1 MIKILLLIDYS
12 SEFDRKLLR
21 GLVQYSKE
29 NGPWLFYRLPSYY
42 SAMHGEQGI
51 LKWAKEWKADAIIGQ
66 WNNDTIDLQ
75 KELNIPVVL
84 QNYHHRSV
92 TYSNLT
98 GGYKGT
104 GRMAAQ
110 FFAKRMFRNFAYFGV
125 KGVVWSDER
134 CEGYRQEVKRI
145 GGEFFS
151 FESDKQEDEIRME
164 VSQWLQQLP
173 KPVALFCCDDAHALF
188 ISETCRMNNIHIPE
202 EIALLGVDN
211 DELMCNISDPP
222 ISSIE
227 LEVERGGYSIGRLI
241 HQQIKKEHGG
251 TFNIVINP
259 IRIELRQSTEK
270 HNIKDPYILEF
281 LGIPE
286 QTDFS
291 ETELESRLID
301 HLQEFLLELGTGFA
315 FVARQKRFTFEEDHF
330 RVDLVFYNRL
340 LQCFVLFD
348 LKTEK
353 LKHQDLGQMQMYVN
367 YYDRYEKTDFENPTI
382 GILLCP
388 QKNDAVVE
396 LTLPENSNI
405 FPSQYQLYLPDK
417 KLLQKKLQEWI
428 EEETGGEDD

>member
-1 MIKILLLIDYS
+1 MERDMENKNILPANPEDSVPELKILCQKAVDLIDRARNTAIR
-12 SEFDRKLLR
+12 EVN
-21 GLVQYSKE
+21 LVQLLTYYTLGKWIVEVQQGGSGRAKYGKRVLETLSDALNHVFGKGYSVSTLTNIRK
-29 NGPWLFYRLPSYY
+29 FYEIYKNRISAPMVTDFSEPNSQPLVTKFGNDVPFRLSWTHYL
-42 SAMHGEQGI
+42 I
-51 LKWAKEWKADAIIGQ
+51 LMRI
-66 WNNDTIDLQ
+66 
-75 KELNIPVVL
+75 
-84 QNYHHRSV
+84 QNE
-92 TYSNLT
+92 
-98 GGYKGT
+98 
-104 GRMAAQ
+104 
-110 FFAKRMFRNFAYFGV
+110 
-125 KGVVWSDER
+125 DER
-134 CEGYRQEVKRI
+134 DFYEQLAIQENWGKRELSRQYGSSLYERMLI
-145 GGEFFS
+145 GK
-151 FESDKQEDEIRME
+151 DKQQILRL
-164 VSQWLQQLP
+164 S
-173 KPVALFCCDDAHALF
+173 KK
-188 ISETCRMNNIHIPE
+188 
-202 EIALLGVDN
+202 
-211 DELMCNISDPP
+211 
-222 ISSIE
+222 
-227 LEVERGGYSIGRLI
+227 GRLA
-241 HQQIKKEHGG
+241 
-251 TFNIVINP
+251 
-259 IRIELRQSTEK
+259 EK
-270 HNIKDPYILEF
+270 PADLVKDPYILEF

-340 LQCFVLFD
+340 LRCFVLFD

-405 FPSQYQLYLPDK
+405 FASQYQLYLPDK

>member
-1 MIKILLLIDYS
+1 MERDMENKNILPANPEDSVPELKILCQKAVDLIDRARNTAIR
-12 SEFDRKLLR
+12 EVN
-21 GLVQYSKE
+21 LVQLLTYYTLGKWIVEVQQGGSGRAKYGKRVLETLSDALNHAFGKGYSVSTLTNIRK
-29 NGPWLFYRLPSYY
+29 FYEIYKNRIPAPMVTDFAEPNSQPLVTKFGNDVPFRLSWTHYL
-42 SAMHGEQGI
+42 I
-51 LKWAKEWKADAIIGQ
+51 LMRI
-66 WNNDTIDLQ
+66 
-75 KELNIPVVL
+75 
-84 QNYHHRSV
+84 QNE
-92 TYSNLT
+92 
-98 GGYKGT
+98 
-104 GRMAAQ
+104 
-110 FFAKRMFRNFAYFGV
+110 
-125 KGVVWSDER
+125 DER
-134 CEGYRQEVKRI
+134 DFYEQLAIQENWGKRELSRQYGSSLYERMLI
-145 GGEFFS
+145 GK
-151 FESDKQEDEIRME
+151 DKQQILRL
-164 VSQWLQQLP
+164 S
-173 KPVALFCCDDAHALF
+173 KK
-188 ISETCRMNNIHIPE
+188 
-202 EIALLGVDN
+202 
-211 DELMCNISDPP
+211 
-222 ISSIE
+222 
-227 LEVERGGYSIGRLI
+227 GRLA
-241 HQQIKKEHGG
+241 
-251 TFNIVINP
+251 
-259 IRIELRQSTEK
+259 EK
-270 HNIKDPYILEF
+270 PADLVKDPYILEF

-405 FPSQYQLYLPDK
+405 FASQYQLYLPDK

-428 EEETGGEDD
+428 EEETGGKDD

>member
-1 MIKILLLIDYS
+1 MKRDMENKNILPANPEDSVPELKILCQKAVDLIDRARNTAIR
-12 SEFDRKLLR
+12 EVN
-21 GLVQYSKE
+21 LVQLLTYYTLGKWIVEVQQGGSGRAKYGKRVLETLSDALNHAFGKGYSVSTLTNIRKFYEIYKNRISAPMVTDFSEPNPQPLVTKFGNDVPFRLSWTHYLILMRIQNEEERDFYERLAIQE
-29 NGPWLFYRLPSYY
+29 NWGKRELSRQYGSSLYERML
-42 SAMHGEQGI
+42 
-51 LKWAKEWKADAIIGQ
+51 IG
-66 WNNDTIDLQ
+66 
-75 KELNIPVVL
+75 K
-84 QNYHHRSV
+84 
-92 TYSNLT
+92 
-98 GGYKGT
+98 
-104 GRMAAQ
+104 
-110 FFAKRMFRNFAYFGV
+110 
-125 KGVVWSDER
+125 
-134 CEGYRQEVKRI
+134 
-145 GGEFFS
+145 
-151 FESDKQEDEIRME
+151 DKQQILRL
-164 VSQWLQQLP
+164 S
-173 KPVALFCCDDAHALF
+173 KK
-188 ISETCRMNNIHIPE
+188 
-202 EIALLGVDN
+202 
-211 DELMCNISDPP
+211 
-222 ISSIE
+222 
-227 LEVERGGYSIGRLI
+227 GRLA
-241 HQQIKKEHGG
+241 
-251 TFNIVINP
+251 
-259 IRIELRQSTEK
+259 EK
-270 HNIKDPYILEF
+270 PADLVKDPYILEF

-405 FPSQYQLYLPDK
+405 FASQYQLYLPDK

>member
-1 MIKILLLIDYS
+1 MERDMENKNILPANPEDSVPELKILCQKAVDLIDRARNTAIR
-12 SEFDRKLLR
+12 EVN
-21 GLVQYSKE
+21 LVQLLTYYTLGKWIVEVQQGGSSRAKYGKRVLETLSDALNHAFGKGYSVSTLTNIRK
-29 NGPWLFYRLPSYY
+29 FYEIYKNRISAPMVTDFSEPNPQPLVTKFGNDVPFRLSWTHYL
-42 SAMHGEQGI
+42 I
-51 LKWAKEWKADAIIGQ
+51 LMRI
-66 WNNDTIDLQ
+66 
-75 KELNIPVVL
+75 
-84 QNYHHRSV
+84 QNE
-92 TYSNLT
+92 
-98 GGYKGT
+98 
-104 GRMAAQ
+104 
-110 FFAKRMFRNFAYFGV
+110 
-125 KGVVWSDER
+125 DER
-134 CEGYRQEVKRI
+134 DFYEQLAIQENWGKRELSRQYGSSLYERMLI
-145 GGEFFS
+145 GK
-151 FESDKQEDEIRME
+151 DKQQILRL
-164 VSQWLQQLP
+164 S
-173 KPVALFCCDDAHALF
+173 KK
-188 ISETCRMNNIHIPE
+188 
-202 EIALLGVDN
+202 
-211 DELMCNISDPP
+211 
-222 ISSIE
+222 
-227 LEVERGGYSIGRLI
+227 GRLA
-241 HQQIKKEHGG
+241 
-251 TFNIVINP
+251 
-259 IRIELRQSTEK
+259 EK
-270 HNIKDPYILEF
+270 PADLVKDPYILEF

-367 YYDRYEKTDFENPTI
+367 YYDRYEKADFENPTI

-405 FPSQYQLYLPDK
+405 FASQYQLYLPDK

>member
-1 MIKILLLIDYS
+1 MERDMENKNILPENPEDSVPELKILCQKAVDLIDRARNTAIR
-12 SEFDRKLLR
+12 EVN
-21 GLVQYSKE
+21 LVQLLTYYTLGKWIVEVQQGGSGRAKYGKRVLETLSDALNHAFGKGYSVSTLTNIRK
-29 NGPWLFYRLPSYY
+29 FYEIYKNRISAPMVTDFSEPNSQPLVTKFGNDVPFRLSWTHYL
-42 SAMHGEQGI
+42 I
-51 LKWAKEWKADAIIGQ
+51 LMRI
-66 WNNDTIDLQ
+66 
-75 KELNIPVVL
+75 
-84 QNYHHRSV
+84 QNE
-92 TYSNLT
+92 
-98 GGYKGT
+98 
-104 GRMAAQ
+104 
-110 FFAKRMFRNFAYFGV
+110 
-125 KGVVWSDER
+125 DER
-134 CEGYRQEVKRI
+134 DFYEQLAIQENWGKRELSRQYGSSLYERMLI
-145 GGEFFS
+145 GK
-151 FESDKQEDEIRME
+151 DKQQILRL
-164 VSQWLQQLP
+164 S
-173 KPVALFCCDDAHALF
+173 KK
-188 ISETCRMNNIHIPE
+188 
-202 EIALLGVDN
+202 
-211 DELMCNISDPP
+211 
-222 ISSIE
+222 
-227 LEVERGGYSIGRLI
+227 GRLA
-241 HQQIKKEHGG
+241 
-251 TFNIVINP
+251 
-259 IRIELRQSTEK
+259 EK
-270 HNIKDPYILEF
+270 PADLVKDPYILEF

-286 QTDFS
+286 QTDFL

-405 FPSQYQLYLPDK
+405 FASQYQLYLPDK

>member
-1 MIKILLLIDYS
+1 MERDMENKNILPENPEDSVPELKILCQKAVDLIDRARNTAIR
-12 SEFDRKLLR
+12 EVN
-21 GLVQYSKE
+21 LVQLLTYYTLGKWIVEVQQGGSGRAKYGKRVLETLSDALNHAFGKGYSVSTLTNIRKFYEIYKNRISAPMVTDFAEQNSQPLVTKFE
-29 NGPWLFYRLPSYY
+29 NDVPFRLSWTHYL
-42 SAMHGEQGI
+42 I
-51 LKWAKEWKADAIIGQ
+51 LMRI
-66 WNNDTIDLQ
+66 
-75 KELNIPVVL
+75 
-84 QNYHHRSV
+84 QNE
-92 TYSNLT
+92 
-98 GGYKGT
+98 
-104 GRMAAQ
+104 
-110 FFAKRMFRNFAYFGV
+110 
-125 KGVVWSDER
+125 DER
-134 CEGYRQEVKRI
+134 DFYEQLAIQENWGKRELSRQYGSSLYERMLI
-145 GGEFFS
+145 GK
-151 FESDKQEDEIRME
+151 DKQQILRL
-164 VSQWLQQLP
+164 S
-173 KPVALFCCDDAHALF
+173 KK
-188 ISETCRMNNIHIPE
+188 
-202 EIALLGVDN
+202 
-211 DELMCNISDPP
+211 
-222 ISSIE
+222 
-227 LEVERGGYSIGRLI
+227 GRLA
-241 HQQIKKEHGG
+241 
-251 TFNIVINP
+251 
-259 IRIELRQSTEK
+259 EK
-270 HNIKDPYILEF
+270 PADLVKDPYILEF

-405 FPSQYQLYLPDK
+405 FASQYQLYLPDK

>member
-1 MIKILLLIDYS
+1 MERDMENKNILPANPEDSVPELKILCQKAVDLIDRARNTAIR
-12 SEFDRKLLR
+12 EVN
-21 GLVQYSKE
+21 LVQLLTYYTLGKWIVEVQQGGSGRAKYGKRVLETLSDALNHVFGKGYSVSTLTNIRK
-29 NGPWLFYRLPSYY
+29 FYEIYKNRISAPMVTDFAEQNSQPLVTKFGNDVPFRLSWTHYL
-42 SAMHGEQGI
+42 I
-51 LKWAKEWKADAIIGQ
+51 LMRI
-66 WNNDTIDLQ
+66 
-75 KELNIPVVL
+75 
-84 QNYHHRSV
+84 QNE
-92 TYSNLT
+92 
-98 GGYKGT
+98 
-104 GRMAAQ
+104 
-110 FFAKRMFRNFAYFGV
+110 
-125 KGVVWSDER
+125 DER
-134 CEGYRQEVKRI
+134 DFYERLAIQENWSKRELSRQYGSSLYERMLI
-145 GGEFFS
+145 GK
-151 FESDKQEDEIRME
+151 DKQQILRL
-164 VSQWLQQLP
+164 S
-173 KPVALFCCDDAHALF
+173 KK
-188 ISETCRMNNIHIPE
+188 
-202 EIALLGVDN
+202 
-211 DELMCNISDPP
+211 
-222 ISSIE
+222 
-227 LEVERGGYSIGRLI
+227 GRLA
-241 HQQIKKEHGG
+241 
-251 TFNIVINP
+251 
-259 IRIELRQSTEK
+259 EK
-270 HNIKDPYILEF
+270 PADLVKDPYILEF

-405 FPSQYQLYLPDK
+405 FASQYQLYLPDK

>member
-1 MIKILLLIDYS
+1 MERDMENKNILPANPEDSVPELKILCQKAVDLIDRARNTAIR
-12 SEFDRKLLR
+12 EVN
-21 GLVQYSKE
+21 LVQLLTYYTLGKWIVEVQQGGSGRAKYGKRVLETLSDALNHVFGKGYSVSTLTNIRKFYEIYKNRISAPMVTDFAEQNSQPLVTKFGNDVPFRLSWTHYLILMRIQNEEERDFYERLAIQE
-29 NGPWLFYRLPSYY
+29 NWGKRELSRQYGSSLYERML
-42 SAMHGEQGI
+42 
-51 LKWAKEWKADAIIGQ
+51 IG
-66 WNNDTIDLQ
+66 
-75 KELNIPVVL
+75 K
-84 QNYHHRSV
+84 
-92 TYSNLT
+92 
-98 GGYKGT
+98 
-104 GRMAAQ
+104 
-110 FFAKRMFRNFAYFGV
+110 
-125 KGVVWSDER
+125 
-134 CEGYRQEVKRI
+134 
-145 GGEFFS
+145 
-151 FESDKQEDEIRME
+151 DKQQILRL
-164 VSQWLQQLP
+164 S
-173 KPVALFCCDDAHALF
+173 KK
-188 ISETCRMNNIHIPE
+188 
-202 EIALLGVDN
+202 
-211 DELMCNISDPP
+211 
-222 ISSIE
+222 
-227 LEVERGGYSIGRLI
+227 GRLA
-241 HQQIKKEHGG
+241 
-251 TFNIVINP
+251 
-259 IRIELRQSTEK
+259 EK
-270 HNIKDPYILEF
+270 PADLVKDPYILEF

-315 FVARQKRFTFEEDHF
+315 FVARQKRFAFEEDHF

-405 FPSQYQLYLPDK
+405 FASQYQLYLPDK

>member
-1 MIKILLLIDYS
+1 MERDMENKNILPANPEDSVPELKILCQKAVDLIDRARNTAIR
-12 SEFDRKLLR
+12 EVN
-21 GLVQYSKE
+21 LVQLLTYYTLGKWIVEVQQGGSGRAKYGKRVLETLSDALNHVFGKGYSVSTLTNIRK
-29 NGPWLFYRLPSYY
+29 FYEIYKNRISAPMVTDFAEQNSQPLVTKFGNDVPFRLSWTHYL
-42 SAMHGEQGI
+42 I
-51 LKWAKEWKADAIIGQ
+51 LMRI
-66 WNNDTIDLQ
+66 
-75 KELNIPVVL
+75 
-84 QNYHHRSV
+84 QNE
-92 TYSNLT
+92 
-98 GGYKGT
+98 
-104 GRMAAQ
+104 
-110 FFAKRMFRNFAYFGV
+110 
-125 KGVVWSDER
+125 DER
-134 CEGYRQEVKRI
+134 DFYEQLAIQENWGKRELSRQYGSSLYERMLI
-145 GGEFFS
+145 GK
-151 FESDKQEDEIRME
+151 DKQQILRL
-164 VSQWLQQLP
+164 S
-173 KPVALFCCDDAHALF
+173 KK
-188 ISETCRMNNIHIPE
+188 
-202 EIALLGVDN
+202 
-211 DELMCNISDPP
+211 
-222 ISSIE
+222 
-227 LEVERGGYSIGRLI
+227 GRLA
-241 HQQIKKEHGG
+241 
-251 TFNIVINP
+251 
-259 IRIELRQSTEK
+259 EK
-270 HNIKDPYILEF
+270 PADLVKDPYILEF

-405 FPSQYQLYLPDK
+405 FASQYQLYLPDK

>member
-1 MIKILLLIDYS
+1 MERDMENKNILPANPGDSVPELKILCQKAVDLIDRARNTAIR
-12 SEFDRKLLR
+12 EVN
-21 GLVQYSKE
+21 LVQLLTYYTLGKWIVEVQQGGSGRAKYGKRVLETLSDALNHAFGKGYSVSTLTNIRK
-29 NGPWLFYRLPSYY
+29 FYEIYKNRISAPMVTDFSEPNSQPLVTKFGNDVPFRLSWTHYL
-42 SAMHGEQGI
+42 I
-51 LKWAKEWKADAIIGQ
+51 LMRI
-66 WNNDTIDLQ
+66 
-75 KELNIPVVL
+75 
-84 QNYHHRSV
+84 QNE
-92 TYSNLT
+92 
-98 GGYKGT
+98 
-104 GRMAAQ
+104 
-110 FFAKRMFRNFAYFGV
+110 
-125 KGVVWSDER
+125 DER
-134 CEGYRQEVKRI
+134 DFYEQLAIQENWGKRELSRQYGSSLYERMLI
-145 GGEFFS
+145 GK
-151 FESDKQEDEIRME
+151 DKQQILRL
-164 VSQWLQQLP
+164 S
-173 KPVALFCCDDAHALF
+173 KK
-188 ISETCRMNNIHIPE
+188 
-202 EIALLGVDN
+202 
-211 DELMCNISDPP
+211 
-222 ISSIE
+222 
-227 LEVERGGYSIGRLI
+227 GRLA
-241 HQQIKKEHGG
+241 
-251 TFNIVINP
+251 
-259 IRIELRQSTEK
+259 EK
-270 HNIKDPYILEF
+270 PADLVKDPYILEF

>member
-1 MIKILLLIDYS
+1 MKRDMENKNILPANPEDSVPELKILCQKAVDLIDRARNTAIR
-12 SEFDRKLLR
+12 EVN
-21 GLVQYSKE
+21 LVQLLTYYTLGKWIVEVQQGGSGRAKYGKRVLETLSDALNHVFGQGYSVSTLTNIRKFYEIYKNRISAPMVTDFSEPNSQPLVTKFGNDVPFRLSWTHYLILMRIQNEEERDFYEQLAIQE
-29 NGPWLFYRLPSYY
+29 NWGKRELSRQYGSSLYERML
-42 SAMHGEQGI
+42 
-51 LKWAKEWKADAIIGQ
+51 IG
-66 WNNDTIDLQ
+66 
-75 KELNIPVVL
+75 K
-84 QNYHHRSV
+84 
-92 TYSNLT
+92 
-98 GGYKGT
+98 
-104 GRMAAQ
+104 
-110 FFAKRMFRNFAYFGV
+110 
-125 KGVVWSDER
+125 
-134 CEGYRQEVKRI
+134 
-145 GGEFFS
+145 
-151 FESDKQEDEIRME
+151 DKQQILRL
-164 VSQWLQQLP
+164 S
-173 KPVALFCCDDAHALF
+173 KK
-188 ISETCRMNNIHIPE
+188 
-202 EIALLGVDN
+202 
-211 DELMCNISDPP
+211 
-222 ISSIE
+222 
-227 LEVERGGYSIGRLI
+227 GRLA
-241 HQQIKKEHGG
+241 
-251 TFNIVINP
+251 
-259 IRIELRQSTEK
+259 EK
-270 HNIKDPYILEF
+270 PADLVKDPYILEF

-405 FPSQYQLYLPDK
+405 FASQYQLYLPDK

>member
-1 MIKILLLIDYS
+1 MERDMENKNILPANPGDSVPELKLLCQKAVDLIDRARNTAIR
-12 SEFDRKLLR
+12 EVN
-21 GLVQYSKE
+21 LVQLLTYYTLGKWIVEVQQGGSGRAKYGKRVLETLSDALNHAFGKGYSVSTLTNIRK
-29 NGPWLFYRLPSYY
+29 FYEIYKNRISAPMVTDFSEPNSQPLVTKFGNDVPFRLSWTHYL
-42 SAMHGEQGI
+42 I
-51 LKWAKEWKADAIIGQ
+51 LMRI
-66 WNNDTIDLQ
+66 
-75 KELNIPVVL
+75 
-84 QNYHHRSV
+84 QNE
-92 TYSNLT
+92 
-98 GGYKGT
+98 
-104 GRMAAQ
+104 
-110 FFAKRMFRNFAYFGV
+110 
-125 KGVVWSDER
+125 DER
-134 CEGYRQEVKRI
+134 DFYEQLAIQENWGKRELSRQYGSSLYERMLI
-145 GGEFFS
+145 GK
-151 FESDKQEDEIRME
+151 DKQQILRL
-164 VSQWLQQLP
+164 S
-173 KPVALFCCDDAHALF
+173 KK
-188 ISETCRMNNIHIPE
+188 
-202 EIALLGVDN
+202 
-211 DELMCNISDPP
+211 
-222 ISSIE
+222 
-227 LEVERGGYSIGRLI
+227 GRLA
-241 HQQIKKEHGG
+241 
-251 TFNIVINP
+251 
-259 IRIELRQSTEK
+259 EK
-270 HNIKDPYILEF
+270 PADLVKDPYILEF

-367 YYDRYEKTDFENPTI
+367 YYDRYEKADFENPTI

-405 FPSQYQLYLPDK
+405 FASQYQLYLPDK

>member
-1 MIKILLLIDYS
+1 MERDMGNENILPANPEDSVPELKILCQKAVDLIDRARNTAIR
-12 SEFDRKLLR
+12 EVN
-21 GLVQYSKE
+21 LVQLLTYYTLGKWIVEVQQGGSGRAKYGKRVLETLSDALNHAFGKGYSVSTLTNIRK
-29 NGPWLFYRLPSYY
+29 FYEIYKNRISAPMVTDFSEPNSQPLVTKFGNDVPFRLSWTHYL
-42 SAMHGEQGI
+42 I
-51 LKWAKEWKADAIIGQ
+51 LMRI
-66 WNNDTIDLQ
+66 
-75 KELNIPVVL
+75 
-84 QNYHHRSV
+84 QNE
-92 TYSNLT
+92 
-98 GGYKGT
+98 
-104 GRMAAQ
+104 
-110 FFAKRMFRNFAYFGV
+110 
-125 KGVVWSDER
+125 DER
-134 CEGYRQEVKRI
+134 DFYERLAIQENWGKRELSRQYGSSLYERMLI
-145 GGEFFS
+145 GK
-151 FESDKQEDEIRME
+151 DKQQILRL
-164 VSQWLQQLP
+164 S
-173 KPVALFCCDDAHALF
+173 KK
-188 ISETCRMNNIHIPE
+188 
-202 EIALLGVDN
+202 
-211 DELMCNISDPP
+211 
-222 ISSIE
+222 
-227 LEVERGGYSIGRLI
+227 GRLA
-241 HQQIKKEHGG
+241 
-251 TFNIVINP
+251 
-259 IRIELRQSTEK
+259 EK
-270 HNIKDPYILEF
+270 PADLVKDPYILEF

-405 FPSQYQLYLPDK
+405 FASQYQLYLPDK

>member
-1 MIKILLLIDYS
+1 MERDMENKNILPANPEDSVPELKILCQKAVDLIDRARNTAIR
-12 SEFDRKLLR
+12 EVN
-21 GLVQYSKE
+21 LVQLLTYYTLGKWIVEVQQGGSGRAKYGKRVLETLSDALNHAFGKGYSVSTLTNIRKFYEIYKNRISAPMVTDFSEPNSQPLVTKFGNDVPFRLSWTHYLILMRIQNEEERDFYEQLAIQE
-29 NGPWLFYRLPSYY
+29 NWGKRELSRQYGSSLYERML
-42 SAMHGEQGI
+42 
-51 LKWAKEWKADAIIGQ
+51 IG
-66 WNNDTIDLQ
+66 
-75 KELNIPVVL
+75 K
-84 QNYHHRSV
+84 
-92 TYSNLT
+92 
-98 GGYKGT
+98 
-104 GRMAAQ
+104 
-110 FFAKRMFRNFAYFGV
+110 
-125 KGVVWSDER
+125 
-134 CEGYRQEVKRI
+134 
-145 GGEFFS
+145 
-151 FESDKQEDEIRME
+151 DKQQILRL
-164 VSQWLQQLP
+164 S
-173 KPVALFCCDDAHALF
+173 KK
-188 ISETCRMNNIHIPE
+188 
-202 EIALLGVDN
+202 
-211 DELMCNISDPP
+211 
-222 ISSIE
+222 
-227 LEVERGGYSIGRLI
+227 GRLA
-241 HQQIKKEHGG
+241 
-251 TFNIVINP
+251 
-259 IRIELRQSTEK
+259 EK
-270 HNIKDPYILEF
+270 PADLVKDPYILEF

-405 FPSQYQLYLPDK
+405 FASQYQLYLPDK

>member
-1 MIKILLLIDYS
+1 MERDMENKNILPENPEDSVPEMKILCQKAVNLIDRARNTAIR
-12 SEFDRKLLR
+12 EVN
-21 GLVQYSKE
+21 LVQLLTYYTLGKWIVEVQQGGSGRAKYGKRVLETLSDALNQAFGKGYSVSTLTNIRK
-29 NGPWLFYRLPSYY
+29 FYEIYKSRISPPLVTDFAEQNSQPLVTKFGNDVPFRLSWTHYL
-42 SAMHGEQGI
+42 I
-51 LKWAKEWKADAIIGQ
+51 LMRI
-66 WNNDTIDLQ
+66 
-75 KELNIPVVL
+75 
-84 QNYHHRSV
+84 QNE
-92 TYSNLT
+92 
-98 GGYKGT
+98 
-104 GRMAAQ
+104 
-110 FFAKRMFRNFAYFGV
+110 
-125 KGVVWSDER
+125 DER
-134 CEGYRQEVKRI
+134 DFYERLAIQENWGKRELSRQYGSSLYERMLI
-145 GGEFFS
+145 GK
-151 FESDKQEDEIRME
+151 DKQQILRL
-164 VSQWLQQLP
+164 S
-173 KPVALFCCDDAHALF
+173 KK
-188 ISETCRMNNIHIPE
+188 
-202 EIALLGVDN
+202 
-211 DELMCNISDPP
+211 
-222 ISSIE
+222 
-227 LEVERGGYSIGRLI
+227 GRLA
-241 HQQIKKEHGG
+241 
-251 TFNIVINP
+251 
-259 IRIELRQSTEK
+259 EK
-270 HNIKDPYILEF
+270 PADLVKDPYILEF

-367 YYDRYEKTDFENPTI
+367 YYDRYEKKDFENPTI

-405 FPSQYQLYLPDK
+405 FASQYQLYLPDK

>member
-1 MIKILLLIDYS
+1 MERDMENKNILPANPEDSVPELKILCQKAVDLIDRARNTAIR
-12 SEFDRKLLR
+12 EVN
-21 GLVQYSKE
+21 LVQLLTYYTLGKWIVEVQQGGSGRAKYGKRVLETLSDALNHAFGKGYSVSTLTNIRK
-29 NGPWLFYRLPSYY
+29 FYEIYKNRISAPMVTDFSEPNSQPLVTKFGNDVPFRLSWTHYL
-42 SAMHGEQGI
+42 I
-51 LKWAKEWKADAIIGQ
+51 LMRI
-66 WNNDTIDLQ
+66 
-75 KELNIPVVL
+75 
-84 QNYHHRSV
+84 QNE
-92 TYSNLT
+92 
-98 GGYKGT
+98 
-104 GRMAAQ
+104 
-110 FFAKRMFRNFAYFGV
+110 
-125 KGVVWSDER
+125 DER
-134 CEGYRQEVKRI
+134 DFYEQLAIQENWSKRELSRQYGSSLYERMLI
-145 GGEFFS
+145 GK
-151 FESDKQEDEIRME
+151 DKQQILRL
-164 VSQWLQQLP
+164 S
-173 KPVALFCCDDAHALF
+173 KK
-188 ISETCRMNNIHIPE
+188 
-202 EIALLGVDN
+202 
-211 DELMCNISDPP
+211 
-222 ISSIE
+222 
-227 LEVERGGYSIGRLI
+227 GRLA
-241 HQQIKKEHGG
+241 
-251 TFNIVINP
+251 
-259 IRIELRQSTEK
+259 EK
-270 HNIKDPYILEF
+270 PADLVKDPYILEF

-405 FPSQYQLYLPDK
+405 FASQYQLYLPDK

>member
-1 MIKILLLIDYS
+1 MERDMENKNILPENPEDSVPELKILCQKAVDLIDRARNTAIR
-12 SEFDRKLLR
+12 EVN
-21 GLVQYSKE
+21 LVQLLTYYTLGKWIVEVQQGGSGRAKYGKRVLETLSDALNHAFGKGYSVSTLTNIRK
-29 NGPWLFYRLPSYY
+29 FYEIYKNRISAPMVTDFSEPNPQPLVTKFGNDVPFRLSWTHYL
-42 SAMHGEQGI
+42 I
-51 LKWAKEWKADAIIGQ
+51 LMRI
-66 WNNDTIDLQ
+66 
-75 KELNIPVVL
+75 
-84 QNYHHRSV
+84 QNE
-92 TYSNLT
+92 
-98 GGYKGT
+98 
-104 GRMAAQ
+104 
-110 FFAKRMFRNFAYFGV
+110 
-125 KGVVWSDER
+125 DER
-134 CEGYRQEVKRI
+134 DLYEQLAIQENWGKRELSRQYGSSLYERMLI
-145 GGEFFS
+145 GK
-151 FESDKQEDEIRME
+151 DKQQILRL
-164 VSQWLQQLP
+164 S
-173 KPVALFCCDDAHALF
+173 KK
-188 ISETCRMNNIHIPE
+188 
-202 EIALLGVDN
+202 
-211 DELMCNISDPP
+211 
-222 ISSIE
+222 
-227 LEVERGGYSIGRLI
+227 GRLA
-241 HQQIKKEHGG
+241 
-251 TFNIVINP
+251 
-259 IRIELRQSTEK
+259 EK
-270 HNIKDPYILEF
+270 PADLVKDPYILEF

-405 FPSQYQLYLPDK
+405 FASQYQLYLPDK

>member
-1 MIKILLLIDYS
+1 MERDMENKNILPANPEDSVPELKILCQKAVDLIDRARNTAIR
-12 SEFDRKLLR
+12 EVN
-21 GLVQYSKE
+21 LVQLLTYYTLGKWIVEVQQGGSGRAKYGKRVLETLSDALNHAFGKGYSVSTLTNIRK
-29 NGPWLFYRLPSYY
+29 FYEIYKNRIPAPMVTDFAEPNSQPLVTKFGNDVPFRLSWTHYL
-42 SAMHGEQGI
+42 I
-51 LKWAKEWKADAIIGQ
+51 LMRI
-66 WNNDTIDLQ
+66 
-75 KELNIPVVL
+75 
-84 QNYHHRSV
+84 QNE
-92 TYSNLT
+92 
-98 GGYKGT
+98 
-104 GRMAAQ
+104 
-110 FFAKRMFRNFAYFGV
+110 
-125 KGVVWSDER
+125 DER
-134 CEGYRQEVKRI
+134 DFYEQLAIQENWGKRELSRQYGSSLYERMLI
-145 GGEFFS
+145 GK
-151 FESDKQEDEIRME
+151 DKQQILRL
-164 VSQWLQQLP
+164 S
-173 KPVALFCCDDAHALF
+173 KK
-188 ISETCRMNNIHIPE
+188 
-202 EIALLGVDN
+202 
-211 DELMCNISDPP
+211 
-222 ISSIE
+222 
-227 LEVERGGYSIGRLI
+227 GRLA
-241 HQQIKKEHGG
+241 
-251 TFNIVINP
+251 
-259 IRIELRQSTEK
+259 EK
-270 HNIKDPYILEF
+270 PADLVKDPYILEF

-405 FPSQYQLYLPDK
+405 FASQYQLYLPDK

>member
-1 MIKILLLIDYS
+1 MERDMENKNILPANPEDSVPELKILCQKAVDLIDRARNTAIR
-12 SEFDRKLLR
+12 EVN
-21 GLVQYSKE
+21 LVQ
-29 NGPWLFYRLPSYY
+29 LLTYY
-42 SAMHGEQGI
+42 TLGKWIVEVQQGGSGR
-51 LKWAKEWKADAIIGQ
+51 AKYGKRVLETLSDA
-66 WNNDTIDLQ
+66 
-75 KELNIPVVL
+75 LNHV
-84 QNYHHRSV
+84 
-92 TYSNLT
+92 
-98 GGYKGT
+98 
-104 GRMAAQ
+104 
-110 FFAKRMFRNFAYFGV
+110 FG
-125 KGVVWSDER
+125 K
-134 CEGYRQEVKRI
+134 
-145 GGEFFS
+145 
-151 FESDKQEDEIRME
+151 
-164 VSQWLQQLP
+164 
-173 KPVALFCCDDAHALF
+173 
-188 ISETCRMNNIHIPE
+188 
-202 EIALLGVDN
+202 
-211 DELMCNISDPP
+211 
-222 ISSIE
+222 
-227 LEVERGGYSIGRLI
+227 GYSVSTLTNIRKFYEIYKNRISAPMVTDFAEQNSQPLVTKFGNDVPFRLSWTHYLILMRIQNEEERDFYERLAIQENWGKRELSRQYGSSLYERMLIGKGKQQILRLSKKGRLA
-241 HQQIKKEHGG
+241 
-251 TFNIVINP
+251 
-259 IRIELRQSTEK
+259 EK
-270 HNIKDPYILEF
+270 PADLVKDPYILEF

-405 FPSQYQLYLPDK
+405 FASQYQLYLPDK

>member
-1 MIKILLLIDYS
+1 MERDMENKNILPANPEDSVPELKILCQKAVDLIDRARNTAIR
-12 SEFDRKLLR
+12 EVN
-21 GLVQYSKE
+21 LVQLLTYYTLGKWIVEVQQGGSGRAKYGKRVLETLSDALNHAFGKGYSVSTLTNIRK
-29 NGPWLFYRLPSYY
+29 FYEIYKNRISAPMVTDFSEPNSQPLVTKFGNDVPFRLSWTHYL
-42 SAMHGEQGI
+42 I
-51 LKWAKEWKADAIIGQ
+51 LMRI
-66 WNNDTIDLQ
+66 
-75 KELNIPVVL
+75 
-84 QNYHHRSV
+84 QNE
-92 TYSNLT
+92 
-98 GGYKGT
+98 
-104 GRMAAQ
+104 
-110 FFAKRMFRNFAYFGV
+110 
-125 KGVVWSDER
+125 DER
-134 CEGYRQEVKRI
+134 DFYERLAIQENWGKRELSRQYGSSLYERMLI
-145 GGEFFS
+145 GK
-151 FESDKQEDEIRME
+151 DKQQILRL
-164 VSQWLQQLP
+164 S
-173 KPVALFCCDDAHALF
+173 KK
-188 ISETCRMNNIHIPE
+188 
-202 EIALLGVDN
+202 
-211 DELMCNISDPP
+211 
-222 ISSIE
+222 
-227 LEVERGGYSIGRLI
+227 GRLA
-241 HQQIKKEHGG
+241 
-251 TFNIVINP
+251 
-259 IRIELRQSTEK
+259 EK
-270 HNIKDPYILEF
+270 PADLVKDPYILEF

-405 FPSQYQLYLPDK
+405 FASQYQLYLPDK

>member
-1 MIKILLLIDYS
+1 MERDMENKNILPANPEDSVPELKILCQKAVDLIDRARNTAIR
-12 SEFDRKLLR
+12 EVN
-21 GLVQYSKE
+21 LVQLLTYYTLGKWIVEVQQGGSGRAKYGKRVLETLSDALNHVFGKGYSVSTLTNIRK
-29 NGPWLFYRLPSYY
+29 FYEIYKNRISASMVTDFSEPNSQPLVTNFGNDVPFRLSWTHYL
-42 SAMHGEQGI
+42 I
-51 LKWAKEWKADAIIGQ
+51 LMRI
-66 WNNDTIDLQ
+66 
-75 KELNIPVVL
+75 
-84 QNYHHRSV
+84 QNE
-92 TYSNLT
+92 
-98 GGYKGT
+98 
-104 GRMAAQ
+104 
-110 FFAKRMFRNFAYFGV
+110 
-125 KGVVWSDER
+125 DER
-134 CEGYRQEVKRI
+134 DFYEQLAIQENWGKRELSRQYGSSLYERMLI
-145 GGEFFS
+145 GK
-151 FESDKQEDEIRME
+151 DKQQILRL
-164 VSQWLQQLP
+164 S
-173 KPVALFCCDDAHALF
+173 KK
-188 ISETCRMNNIHIPE
+188 
-202 EIALLGVDN
+202 
-211 DELMCNISDPP
+211 
-222 ISSIE
+222 
-227 LEVERGGYSIGRLI
+227 GRLA
-241 HQQIKKEHGG
+241 
-251 TFNIVINP
+251 
-259 IRIELRQSTEK
+259 EK
-270 HNIKDPYILEF
+270 PADLVKDPYILEF

-340 LQCFVLFD
+340 LRCFVLFD

-405 FPSQYQLYLPDK
+405 FASQYQLYLPDK

>member
-1 MIKILLLIDYS
+1 MERDMENKNILPANPEDSVPELKILCQKAVDLIDRARNTAIR
-12 SEFDRKLLR
+12 EVN
-21 GLVQYSKE
+21 LVQLLTYYTLGKWIVEVQQGGSGRAKYGKRVLETLSDALNHVFGKGYSVSTLTNIRKFYEIYKNRISAPLVTDFSEPNPQPLVTKFGNDVPFRLSWTHYLILMRIQNEEERDFYEQLAIQE
-29 NGPWLFYRLPSYY
+29 NWGKRELSRQYGSSLYERML
-42 SAMHGEQGI
+42 
-51 LKWAKEWKADAIIGQ
+51 IG
-66 WNNDTIDLQ
+66 
-75 KELNIPVVL
+75 K
-84 QNYHHRSV
+84 
-92 TYSNLT
+92 
-98 GGYKGT
+98 
-104 GRMAAQ
+104 
-110 FFAKRMFRNFAYFGV
+110 
-125 KGVVWSDER
+125 
-134 CEGYRQEVKRI
+134 
-145 GGEFFS
+145 
-151 FESDKQEDEIRME
+151 DKQQILRL
-164 VSQWLQQLP
+164 S
-173 KPVALFCCDDAHALF
+173 KK
-188 ISETCRMNNIHIPE
+188 
-202 EIALLGVDN
+202 
-211 DELMCNISDPP
+211 
-222 ISSIE
+222 
-227 LEVERGGYSIGRLI
+227 GRLA
-241 HQQIKKEHGG
+241 
-251 TFNIVINP
+251 
-259 IRIELRQSTEK
+259 EK
-270 HNIKDPYILEF
+270 PADLVKDPYILEF

-405 FPSQYQLYLPDK
+405 FASQYQLYLPDK

>member
-1 MIKILLLIDYS
+1 MERDMENKNILPANPEDSVPELKILCQKAVDLIDRARNTAIR
-12 SEFDRKLLR
+12 EVN
-21 GLVQYSKE
+21 LVQLLTYYTLGKWIVEVQQGGSGRAKYGKRVLETLSDALNHVFGKGYSVSTLTNIRK
-29 NGPWLFYRLPSYY
+29 FYEIYKNRISAPMVTDFAEPNPQPLVTKFGNDVPFRLSWTHYL
-42 SAMHGEQGI
+42 I
-51 LKWAKEWKADAIIGQ
+51 LMRI
-66 WNNDTIDLQ
+66 
-75 KELNIPVVL
+75 
-84 QNYHHRSV
+84 QNE
-92 TYSNLT
+92 
-98 GGYKGT
+98 
-104 GRMAAQ
+104 
-110 FFAKRMFRNFAYFGV
+110 
-125 KGVVWSDER
+125 DER
-134 CEGYRQEVKRI
+134 DFYERLAIQENWGKRELSRQYGSSLYERMLI
-145 GGEFFS
+145 GK
-151 FESDKQEDEIRME
+151 DKQQILRL
-164 VSQWLQQLP
+164 S
-173 KPVALFCCDDAHALF
+173 KK
-188 ISETCRMNNIHIPE
+188 
-202 EIALLGVDN
+202 
-211 DELMCNISDPP
+211 
-222 ISSIE
+222 
-227 LEVERGGYSIGRLI
+227 GRLA
-241 HQQIKKEHGG
+241 
-251 TFNIVINP
+251 
-259 IRIELRQSTEK
+259 EK
-270 HNIKDPYILEF
+270 PADLVKDPYILEF

-405 FPSQYQLYLPDK
+405 FASQYQLYLPDK

>member
-1 MIKILLLIDYS
+1 MERDMENKNILPVNPEDSVPELKLLCQKAVDLIDRARNTAIR
-12 SEFDRKLLR
+12 EVN
-21 GLVQYSKE
+21 LVQLLTYYTLGKWIVEVQQGGSGRAKYGKRVLETLSDALNHAFGKGYSVSTLTNIRK
-29 NGPWLFYRLPSYY
+29 FYEIYKNRISAPMVTDFSEPNSQPLVTKFGNDVPFRLSWTHYL
-42 SAMHGEQGI
+42 I
-51 LKWAKEWKADAIIGQ
+51 LMRI
-66 WNNDTIDLQ
+66 
-75 KELNIPVVL
+75 
-84 QNYHHRSV
+84 QNE
-92 TYSNLT
+92 
-98 GGYKGT
+98 
-104 GRMAAQ
+104 
-110 FFAKRMFRNFAYFGV
+110 
-125 KGVVWSDER
+125 DER
-134 CEGYRQEVKRI
+134 DFYEQLAIQENWGKRELSRQYGSSLYERMLI
-145 GGEFFS
+145 GK
-151 FESDKQEDEIRME
+151 DKQQILRL
-164 VSQWLQQLP
+164 S
-173 KPVALFCCDDAHALF
+173 KK
-188 ISETCRMNNIHIPE
+188 
-202 EIALLGVDN
+202 
-211 DELMCNISDPP
+211 
-222 ISSIE
+222 
-227 LEVERGGYSIGRLI
+227 GRLA
-241 HQQIKKEHGG
+241 
-251 TFNIVINP
+251 
-259 IRIELRQSTEK
+259 EK
-270 HNIKDPYILEF
+270 PADLVKDPYILEF

-367 YYDRYEKTDFENPTI
+367 YYDRYEKADFENPTI

-405 FPSQYQLYLPDK
+405 FASQYQLYLPDK

>member
-1 MIKILLLIDYS
+1 MERDMENKNILPANPEDPVPELKLLCQKAVDLIDRARNTAIR
-12 SEFDRKLLR
+12 EVN
-21 GLVQYSKE
+21 LVQLLTYYTLGKWIVEVQQGGSGRAKYGKRVLETLSGALNHAFGKGYSVSTLTNIRK
-29 NGPWLFYRLPSYY
+29 FYEIYKNRISAPMVTDFSEPNSQPLVTKFGNDVPFRLSWTHYL
-42 SAMHGEQGI
+42 I
-51 LKWAKEWKADAIIGQ
+51 LMRI
-66 WNNDTIDLQ
+66 
-75 KELNIPVVL
+75 
-84 QNYHHRSV
+84 QNE
-92 TYSNLT
+92 
-98 GGYKGT
+98 
-104 GRMAAQ
+104 
-110 FFAKRMFRNFAYFGV
+110 
-125 KGVVWSDER
+125 DER
-134 CEGYRQEVKRI
+134 DFYEQLAIQENWGKRELSRQYGSSLYERMLI
-145 GGEFFS
+145 GK
-151 FESDKQEDEIRME
+151 DKQQILRL
-164 VSQWLQQLP
+164 S
-173 KPVALFCCDDAHALF
+173 KK
-188 ISETCRMNNIHIPE
+188 
-202 EIALLGVDN
+202 
-211 DELMCNISDPP
+211 
-222 ISSIE
+222 
-227 LEVERGGYSIGRLI
+227 GRLA
-241 HQQIKKEHGG
+241 
-251 TFNIVINP
+251 
-259 IRIELRQSTEK
+259 EK
-270 HNIKDPYILEF
+270 PADLVKDPYILEF

-405 FPSQYQLYLPDK
+405 FASQYQLYLPDK

>member
-1 MIKILLLIDYS
+1 MERDMENKNILPANPEDSVPELKILCQKAVDLIDRARNTAIR
-12 SEFDRKLLR
+12 EVN
-21 GLVQYSKE
+21 LVQLLTYYTLGKWIVEVQQGGSGRAKYGKRVLETLSDALNHVFGKGYSVSTLTNIRK
-29 NGPWLFYRLPSYY
+29 FYEIYKNRISAPMVTDFSEPNSQPLVTKFGNDVPFRLSWTHYL
-42 SAMHGEQGI
+42 I
-51 LKWAKEWKADAIIGQ
+51 LMRI
-66 WNNDTIDLQ
+66 
-75 KELNIPVVL
+75 
-84 QNYHHRSV
+84 QNE
-92 TYSNLT
+92 
-98 GGYKGT
+98 
-104 GRMAAQ
+104 
-110 FFAKRMFRNFAYFGV
+110 
-125 KGVVWSDER
+125 DER
-134 CEGYRQEVKRI
+134 DFYEQLAIQENWGKRELSRQYGSSLYERMLI
-145 GGEFFS
+145 GK
-151 FESDKQEDEIRME
+151 DKQQILRL
-164 VSQWLQQLP
+164 S
-173 KPVALFCCDDAHALF
+173 KK
-188 ISETCRMNNIHIPE
+188 
-202 EIALLGVDN
+202 
-211 DELMCNISDPP
+211 
-222 ISSIE
+222 
-227 LEVERGGYSIGRLI
+227 GRLA
-241 HQQIKKEHGG
+241 
-251 TFNIVINP
+251 
-259 IRIELRQSTEK
+259 EK
-270 HNIKDPYILEF
+270 PADLVKDPYILEF

-405 FPSQYQLYLPDK
+405 FASQYQLYLPDK

>member
-1 MIKILLLIDYS
+1 MEREMENKNILPANPEDSVPELKLLCQKAVDLIDRARNTAIR
-12 SEFDRKLLR
+12 EVN
-21 GLVQYSKE
+21 LVQLLTYYTLGKWIVEVQQGGSGRAKYGKRVLETLSGALNHAFGKGYSVSTLTNIRK
-29 NGPWLFYRLPSYY
+29 FYEIYKNRISAPMVTDFSEPNSQPLVTKFGNDVPFRLSWTHYL
-42 SAMHGEQGI
+42 I
-51 LKWAKEWKADAIIGQ
+51 LMRI
-66 WNNDTIDLQ
+66 
-75 KELNIPVVL
+75 
-84 QNYHHRSV
+84 QNE
-92 TYSNLT
+92 
-98 GGYKGT
+98 
-104 GRMAAQ
+104 
-110 FFAKRMFRNFAYFGV
+110 
-125 KGVVWSDER
+125 DER
-134 CEGYRQEVKRI
+134 DFYEQLAIQENWGKRELSRQYGSSLYERMLI
-145 GGEFFS
+145 GK
-151 FESDKQEDEIRME
+151 DKQQILRL
-164 VSQWLQQLP
+164 S
-173 KPVALFCCDDAHALF
+173 KK
-188 ISETCRMNNIHIPE
+188 
-202 EIALLGVDN
+202 
-211 DELMCNISDPP
+211 
-222 ISSIE
+222 
-227 LEVERGGYSIGRLI
+227 GRLA
-241 HQQIKKEHGG
+241 
-251 TFNIVINP
+251 
-259 IRIELRQSTEK
+259 EK
-270 HNIKDPYILEF
+270 PADLVKDPYILEF

-367 YYDRYEKTDFENPTI
+367 YYDRYEKADFENPTI

-405 FPSQYQLYLPDK
+405 FASQYQLYLPDK

>member
-1 MIKILLLIDYS
+1 MERGMENKNILPANPEDSVPELKILCQKAVDLIDRARNTAIR
-12 SEFDRKLLR
+12 EVN
-21 GLVQYSKE
+21 LVQLLTYYTLGKWIVEVQQGGSGRAKYGKRVLETLSDALNHVFGKGYSVSTLTNIRK
-29 NGPWLFYRLPSYY
+29 FYEIYKNRISAPLVTDFSEPNPQPLVTKFGNDVPFRLSWTHYL
-42 SAMHGEQGI
+42 I
-51 LKWAKEWKADAIIGQ
+51 LMRI
-66 WNNDTIDLQ
+66 
-75 KELNIPVVL
+75 
-84 QNYHHRSV
+84 QNE
-92 TYSNLT
+92 
-98 GGYKGT
+98 
-104 GRMAAQ
+104 
-110 FFAKRMFRNFAYFGV
+110 
-125 KGVVWSDER
+125 DER
-134 CEGYRQEVKRI
+134 DFYEQLAIQENWGKRELSRQYGSSLYERMLI
-145 GGEFFS
+145 GKG
-151 FESDKQEDEIRME
+151 KQQILRL
-164 VSQWLQQLP
+164 S
-173 KPVALFCCDDAHALF
+173 KK
-188 ISETCRMNNIHIPE
+188 
-202 EIALLGVDN
+202 
-211 DELMCNISDPP
+211 
-222 ISSIE
+222 
-227 LEVERGGYSIGRLI
+227 GRLA
-241 HQQIKKEHGG
+241 
-251 TFNIVINP
+251 
-259 IRIELRQSTEK
+259 EK
-270 HNIKDPYILEF
+270 PADLVKDPYILEF

-405 FPSQYQLYLPDK
+405 FASQYQLYLPDK

>member
-1 MIKILLLIDYS
+1 MERDMENKNILPANPEDSVPELKILCQKAVDLIDRARNTAIR
-12 SEFDRKLLR
+12 EVN
-21 GLVQYSKE
+21 LVQLLTYYTLGKWIVEVQQGGSGRAKYGKRDLETLSDALNHVFGKGHSVSTLTNIRKFYEIYKNRISAPLVTDFSEPNPQPLVTKFGNDVPFRLSWTHYLILMRIQNEDERDFYEQLAIQE
-29 NGPWLFYRLPSYY
+29 NWGKR
-42 SAMHGEQGI
+42 
-51 LKWAKEWKADAIIGQ
+51 
-66 WNNDTIDLQ
+66 
-75 KELNIPVVL
+75 ELNRQYGSSLYERMLI
-84 QNYHHRSV
+84 
-92 TYSNLT
+92 
-98 GGYKGT
+98 GKG
-104 GRMAAQ
+104 
-110 FFAKRMFRNFAYFGV
+110 
-125 KGVVWSDER
+125 
-134 CEGYRQEVKRI
+134 
-145 GGEFFS
+145 
-151 FESDKQEDEIRME
+151 KQQILRL
-164 VSQWLQQLP
+164 S
-173 KPVALFCCDDAHALF
+173 KK
-188 ISETCRMNNIHIPE
+188 
-202 EIALLGVDN
+202 
-211 DELMCNISDPP
+211 
-222 ISSIE
+222 
-227 LEVERGGYSIGRLI
+227 GRLA
-241 HQQIKKEHGG
+241 
-251 TFNIVINP
+251 
-259 IRIELRQSTEK
+259 EK
-270 HNIKDPYILEF
+270 PADLVKDPYILEF

-405 FPSQYQLYLPDK
+405 FASQYQLYLPDK

>member
-1 MIKILLLIDYS
+1 MERDMENKNILPANPEDSVPELKILCQKAVDLIDRARNTAIREVNLVQLLTYYTLGKWIVEVQQGGSGRAKYGKRVLETLSDALNHVFGKGYS
-12 SEFDRKLLR
+12 VSTLTNIRKFYEIYKNRISAPMVTDFAEQNSQPLVTKFGNDVPFRLSWTHYLILMRIQNEDERDFYERLAIQENWGKRELSRQYGSSLYERMLIGKDKQQLLR
-21 GLVQYSKE
+21 LSK
-29 NGPWLFYRLPSYY
+29 
-42 SAMHGEQGI
+42 
-51 LKWAKEWKADAIIGQ
+51 K
-66 WNNDTIDLQ
+66 
-75 KELNIPVVL
+75 
-84 QNYHHRSV
+84 
-92 TYSNLT
+92 
-98 GGYKGT
+98 
-104 GRMAAQ
+104 
-110 FFAKRMFRNFAYFGV
+110 
-125 KGVVWSDER
+125 
-134 CEGYRQEVKRI
+134 
-145 GGEFFS
+145 
-151 FESDKQEDEIRME
+151 
-164 VSQWLQQLP
+164 
-173 KPVALFCCDDAHALF
+173 
-188 ISETCRMNNIHIPE
+188 
-202 EIALLGVDN
+202 
-211 DELMCNISDPP
+211 
-222 ISSIE
+222 
-227 LEVERGGYSIGRLI
+227 GRLA
-241 HQQIKKEHGG
+241 
-251 TFNIVINP
+251 
-259 IRIELRQSTEK
+259 EK
-270 HNIKDPYILEF
+270 PADLVKDPYILEF

-405 FPSQYQLYLPDK
+405 FASQYQLYLPDK

>member
-1 MIKILLLIDYS
+1 MERDMENKNILPANPEDSVPELKILCQKAVDLIDRARNTAIR
-12 SEFDRKLLR
+12 EVN
-21 GLVQYSKE
+21 LVQLLTYYTLGKWIVEVQQGGSGRARYGKRVLETLSDALNHVFGKGYSVSTLTNIRK
-29 NGPWLFYRLPSYY
+29 FYEIYKNRISAPMVTDFSEPNSQPLVTKFGNDVPFRLSWTHYL
-42 SAMHGEQGI
+42 I
-51 LKWAKEWKADAIIGQ
+51 LMRI
-66 WNNDTIDLQ
+66 
-75 KELNIPVVL
+75 
-84 QNYHHRSV
+84 QNE
-92 TYSNLT
+92 
-98 GGYKGT
+98 
-104 GRMAAQ
+104 
-110 FFAKRMFRNFAYFGV
+110 
-125 KGVVWSDER
+125 DER
-134 CEGYRQEVKRI
+134 DFYEQLAIQENWGKRELSRQYGSSLYERMLI
-145 GGEFFS
+145 GK
-151 FESDKQEDEIRME
+151 DKQQILRL
-164 VSQWLQQLP
+164 S
-173 KPVALFCCDDAHALF
+173 KK
-188 ISETCRMNNIHIPE
+188 
-202 EIALLGVDN
+202 
-211 DELMCNISDPP
+211 
-222 ISSIE
+222 
-227 LEVERGGYSIGRLI
+227 GRLA
-241 HQQIKKEHGG
+241 
-251 TFNIVINP
+251 
-259 IRIELRQSTEK
+259 EK
-270 HNIKDPYILEF
+270 PADLVKDPYILEF

-405 FPSQYQLYLPDK
+405 FASQYQLYLPDK

>member
-1 MIKILLLIDYS
+1 MERNMENKNILPANPEESVPELKILCQKAVDLIDRARNTAIR
-12 SEFDRKLLR
+12 EVN
-21 GLVQYSKE
+21 LVQLLTYYTLGKWIVEVQQGGSGRAKYGKRVLETLSDALNHVFGKGYSVSTLTNIRK
-29 NGPWLFYRLPSYY
+29 FYEIYKNRISAPMVTDFSEPNSQPLVTKFGNDVPFRLSWTHYL
-42 SAMHGEQGI
+42 I
-51 LKWAKEWKADAIIGQ
+51 LMRI
-66 WNNDTIDLQ
+66 
-75 KELNIPVVL
+75 
-84 QNYHHRSV
+84 QNE
-92 TYSNLT
+92 
-98 GGYKGT
+98 
-104 GRMAAQ
+104 
-110 FFAKRMFRNFAYFGV
+110 
-125 KGVVWSDER
+125 DER
-134 CEGYRQEVKRI
+134 DFYERLAIQENWGKRELSRQYGSSLYERMLI
-145 GGEFFS
+145 GK
-151 FESDKQEDEIRME
+151 DKQQILRL
-164 VSQWLQQLP
+164 S
-173 KPVALFCCDDAHALF
+173 KK
-188 ISETCRMNNIHIPE
+188 
-202 EIALLGVDN
+202 
-211 DELMCNISDPP
+211 
-222 ISSIE
+222 
-227 LEVERGGYSIGRLI
+227 GRLA
-241 HQQIKKEHGG
+241 
-251 TFNIVINP
+251 
-259 IRIELRQSTEK
+259 EK
-270 HNIKDPYILEF
+270 PADLVKDPYILEF

-405 FPSQYQLYLPDK
+405 FASQYQLYLPDK

>member
-1 MIKILLLIDYS
+1 MERDMENKNILPENPEDSVPELKILCQKAVDLIDRARNTAIR
-12 SEFDRKLLR
+12 EVN
-21 GLVQYSKE
+21 LVQLLTYYTLGKWIVEVQQGGSGRAKYGKRVLETLSDALNQAFGKGYSVSTLTNIRK
-29 NGPWLFYRLPSYY
+29 FYEIYKNRISAPMVTDFAEPNPQPLVTKFGNDVPFRLSWTHYL
-42 SAMHGEQGI
+42 I
-51 LKWAKEWKADAIIGQ
+51 LMRI
-66 WNNDTIDLQ
+66 
-75 KELNIPVVL
+75 
-84 QNYHHRSV
+84 QNE
-92 TYSNLT
+92 
-98 GGYKGT
+98 
-104 GRMAAQ
+104 
-110 FFAKRMFRNFAYFGV
+110 
-125 KGVVWSDER
+125 DER
-134 CEGYRQEVKRI
+134 DFYERLAIQENWGKRELSRQYGSSLYERMLI
-145 GGEFFS
+145 GK
-151 FESDKQEDEIRME
+151 DKQQILRL
-164 VSQWLQQLP
+164 S
-173 KPVALFCCDDAHALF
+173 KK
-188 ISETCRMNNIHIPE
+188 
-202 EIALLGVDN
+202 
-211 DELMCNISDPP
+211 
-222 ISSIE
+222 
-227 LEVERGGYSIGRLI
+227 GRLA
-241 HQQIKKEHGG
+241 
-251 TFNIVINP
+251 
-259 IRIELRQSTEK
+259 EK
-270 HNIKDPYILEF
+270 PADLVKDPYILEF

-405 FPSQYQLYLPDK
+405 FASQYQLYLPDK